1 MATLKQIVATVALA
15 LAPLAGCTGKIGSG
29 PTGMGTGAGP
39 GVGTGSG
46 ASVGA
51 GTAGIGGGVS
61 GTAGSAVVTTPPAN
75 AGVVVVRRLNH
86 SEYNNSVRDLLMT
99 TLRPADS
106 FPADDLGAEFDTVGS
121 ALSLSPGYV
130 MAYESA
136 AHALI
141 ADLYADATRRQRVV
155 TCNIDTGGDT
165 CAQTV
170 LSAFARRAWRR
181 PVTAEEIQTLMK
193 PMAAARTV
201 AATPTEG
208 IRHAL
213 AAVLLSPFFIFKIE
227 IDADPT
233 STASRRVSQHE
244 LATRMSY
251 ALWSS
256 TPDDTLLAAADSGQ
270 LATDDQV
277 SAQIDRLLADPRA
290 DALLDEFAA
299 EWLNYKDME
308 QHEVDTKLFPK
319 YTPALARSMRLEARR
334 FVQEFLRTEL
344 GVPEMLSARFTFLD
358 SALAT
363 HYGLTRPA
371 GGAAT
376 DFTRVDTSAGPRAG
390 LLTLGAFLTST
401 SLPTRTSP
409 VIRGNF
415 IFTRL
420 LCGNIQQP
428 PPDVPPLS
436 EDVTF
441 GTQRERLEAHRS
453 KPECMPCHNVMDP
466 LGFGLENYDA
476 IGAFRTMDGTAAV
489 DASGVMPD
497 GVTKFN
503 GAVELAAA
511 LSKDAGFSACLTN
524 KFMTFAIGRL
534 LNQRDDGAW
543 VSYLSGRAMSSG
555 GSLKTVIRT
564 VMLSEGFRSRQ
575 ALPPS

>member
-1 MATLKQIVATVALA
+1 MATLKRIAVTVVVA
-15 LAPLAGCTGKIGSG
+15 LAPLAGCTGKIG
-29 PTGMGTGAGP
+29 TGTTGTGTSA
-39 GVGTGSG
+39 GVGTGTG
-46 ASVGA
+46 ASVGS

-61 GTAGSAVVTTPPAN
+61 GVAGSAVVTTPPAN

-99 TLRPADS
+99 TLRPADT

-130 MAYESA
+130 MAYEAA

-141 ADLYADATRRQRVV
+141 ADLYVDATRRQRVV

-181 PVTAEEIQTLMK
+181 PVTAEEIQSLMK
-193 PMAAARTV
+193 PVIAARTV

-213 AAVLLSPFFIFKIE
+213 AAVLLSPFFIFKVE

-233 STASRRVSQHE
+233 STASRRVSPHE

-299 EWLNYKDME
+299 EWLNYKEME

-363 HYGLTRPA
+363 HYGLARPA

-420 LCGNIQQP
+420 LCGNIPQP

-436 EDVTF
+436 EDMMF
-441 GTQRERLEAHRS
+441 GTLRERLEAHRA
-453 KPECMPCHNVMDP
+453 KPECSPCHNVMDP

-489 DASGVMPD
+489 DASGVLPD

-511 LSKDAGFSACLTN
+511 LSKDASFSACLTR
-524 KFMTFAIGRL
+524 KFMTFAVGRL

-543 VSYLSGRAMSSG
+543 VSYLSGLAMSSG
-555 GSLKTVIRT
+555 GSLKTIIRT